1 MHLASSPSLR
11 APTVFTDEPRI
22 IELAVA
28 GEYAGIEYPAHD
40 DACAKASTAIEQR
53 LQRTLFEQGPAG
65 QQNDVERRFVQ
76 CINGDFPLVD
86 AKTDGADFA
95 ACA

>member
-1 MHLASSPSLR
+1 VPRRAQRSSS
-11 APTVFTDEPRI
+11 
-22 IELAVA
+22 
-28 GEYAGIEYPAHD
+28 G
-40 DACAKASTAIEQR
+40 S
-53 LQRTLFEQGPAG
+53 LFEQGPAG